1 MANFRIVNVSVAT
14 LHLTSSC
21 TKVLSLGSCIQ
32 IDVEE
37 GSAGSQGKTQL
48 LLQEEQNIE
57 DLRERERAIRQLES
71 DIVDVNTIFKDLAT
85 LVHEQ
90 GEMVD
95 SIEQNVESSHIRV
108 QEGTEQLRQAERY
121 KTKSRKKKFILA
133 VIGIVILAVIIGII
147 AWQAN

>member
-1 MANFRIVNVSVAT
+1 MKYCFLNGSQ
-14 LHLTSSC
+14 
-21 TKVLSLGSCIQ
+21 KLSNLCILQ

-37 GSAGSQGKTQL
+37 GSGQNKTQL

-95 SIEQNVESSHIRV
+95 SIEQNVESTHIRV
-108 QEGTEQLRQAERY
+108 HEGTEHLRQAEMY

-133 VIGIVILAVIIGII
+133 IIGIIILAIIIGII